1 MFFHLFVITS
11 YDYIMAFFHFLFIM
25 EQFKNLKNSLYLF
38 RKQSRYIMP

>member
-11 YDYIMAFFHFLFIM
+11 YDYVMAFFLFLLWNNL
-25 EQFKNLKNSLYLF
+25 KNLKKSLYLF